1 MNEFY
6 NALPAACIMCLVL
19 FILFYSKS
27 SLTSTSFNII
37 LWVFIPLVA
46 FTVSFFSQLVVQL
59 MRDSEQERER
69 KKHAEKGIQL
79 SELNKE
85 YYSVSNAFYGGI
97 PSIIAVVIA
106 LGISSISYFR
116 IPVASLFRSSYVK
129 EMKQRA
135 GSNSKR
141 CCIED
146 VTLNQLESSGS
157 GDMIKGAAYIFYAF
171 FAMLFG
177 IIIGFGISA

>member
-6 NALPAACIMCLVL
+6 NALPAACIVCLAL

-27 SLTSTSFNII
+27 TLTSTTFNII
-37 LWVFIPLVA
+37 LWVCIPLIA
-46 FTVSFFSQLVVQL
+46 FTVSFFSQIVIQL
-59 MRDSEQERER
+59 IRDSEQERER
-69 KKHAEKGIQL
+69 KKHEEKGIQL

-85 YYSVSNAFYGGI
+85 YYNVSNAFYGGI
-97 PSIIAVVIA
+97 PSIIASIIA

-116 IPVASLFRSSYVK
+116 IPVASLFRSSYIK
-129 EMKQRA
+129 EMKQKA

-141 CCIED
+141 CCIDD
-146 VTLNQLESSGS
+146 VTLNQLESSS
-157 GDMIKGAAYIFYAF
+157 NGDMIMGAAYIFYTF

>member
-6 NALPAACIMCLVL
+6 NALPEACIICIALFVL
-19 FILFYSKS
+19 FYAKQTLP
-27 SLTSTSFNII
+27 TTSFNII
-37 LWVFIPLVA
+37 LWMFIPLVA
-46 FTVSFFSQLVVQL
+46 FIVSFFSQIVVQL

-69 KKHAEKGIQL
+69 KKNKEKGIQV
-79 SELNKE
+79 SELNKS
-85 YYSVSNAFYGGI
+85 YYNISNAVYGGI
-97 PSIIAVVIA
+97 PSIIAIIIA

-116 IPVASLFRSSYVK
+116 IPVASLFRASYIK
-129 EMKQRA
+129 EMKQKA

-146 VTLNQLESSGS
+146 VTLDQLEGS
-157 GDMIKGAAYIFYAF
+157 KNGDMIKGASYIFYTF

>member
-6 NALPAACIMCLVL
+6 NALPAACIVCLAL

-27 SLTSTSFNII
+27 TLTSTSFNII
-37 LWVFIPLVA
+37 LWVLIPLVA
-46 FTVSFFSQLVVQL
+46 FIVSFFSQLVVQL

-69 KKHAEKGIQL
+69 KKRAEKGIQL

-85 YYSVSNAFYGGI
+85 YYNVSNAFYGGI
-97 PSIIAVVIA
+97 PSIIASIIA

-116 IPVASLFRSSYVK
+116 IPVASLFRSSYIK
-129 EMKQRA
+129 EMKQKA
-135 GSNSKR
+135 GNSKR
-141 CCIED
+141 CCIDD
-146 VTLNQLESSGS
+146 VTLNQLESSS
-157 GDMIKGAAYIFYAF
+157 NGDMIMGAAYIFYTF